1 MSLNIK
7 NPETYRLV
15 KELADATGQSMTAA
29 VTEAV
34 RAQLERVRVERSP
47 DDAEARV
54 RRILELAS
62 EIRERA
68 PDGYFDQDFDE
79 LLYDEDGLPR

>member
-7 NPETYRLV
+7 NPETYRLA
-15 KELADATGQSMTAA
+15 KELADETGLSMTAA

-34 RAQLERVRVERSP
+34 RQQLARIRATSE
-47 DDAEARV
+47 DDAGARLD
-54 RRILELAS
+54 RMLELAA

-68 PDGYFDQDFDE
+68 PAGYFDQDFDE
-79 LLYDEDGLPR
+79 LLYDEMGLHK